1 MPPKNKYTKEQIIS
15 AALEIVR
22 AEGAEAVT
30 ARSVAAKLGCSV
42 APIFSVFSTMD
53 ELQSELVK
61 QGKNIYAQYVNE
73 GLKESIAFRGVG
85 LSYLKFAMKEPNLFR
100 LLFMSA
106 DGAYGLDNVLSEIE
120 VNYEGIFKC
129 VQDCYGLNEEDS
141 KRLYLHMWIYTHGIA
156 VLCVTG
162 TCKFTADEISDML
175 KEACMSLV
183 KEIRS
188 KE

>member
-1 MPPKNKYTKEQIIS
+1 MPPKNKYTKEQII
-15 AALEIVR
+15 AAAIEIVR

-53 ELQSELVK
+53 ELQEEIKEQV
-61 QGKNIYAQYVNE
+61 QAIYLKYVND
-73 GLKESIAFRGVG
+73 GLKEKMSFRGAG
-85 LSYLKFAMKEPNLFR
+85 LSYLKFAMTEPNLFR

-106 DGAYGLDNVLSEIE
+106 DASYGLDNVLSEIE
-120 VNYEGIFKC
+120 VNYKG
-129 VQDCYGLNEEDS
+129 VYQSVLDCYGFNEADS

-162 TCKFTADEISDML
+162 TCKFTEEQISDML
-175 KEACMSLV
+175 KEACISLV

-188 KE
+188 KQ